1 MFKRPVPRENV
12 PTGSNA
18 AHYLANIWNTFT
30 MQGTKKEQNVQN
42 KQIWSMPKTKK
53 FPYEVSSW
61 CREKLGEELFL
72 RSVDLLVCKVSRA
85 RSQCMV
91 GDPGVVPVCKN
102 LGAPSRPRIWCSTRG
117 CSGAAPSTRG
127 GAQPQKRLLLFTGHG
142 RLHCISHIQWR
153 FIFIKKNVHNQKLVG
168 NDKHSL
174 KLCFDLPFPEDKV
187 LEGIEWRRQKR
198 QRLRSI

>member
-1 MFKRPVPRENV
+1 
-12 PTGSNA
+12 
-18 AHYLANIWNTFT
+18 

-85 RSQCMV
+85 RCQCMV

-127 GAQPQKRLLLFTGHG
+127 CAQPQKRLLLFMDACTAYH
-142 RLHCISHIQWR
+142 ISN
-153 FIFIKKNVHNQKLVG
+153 FLYKETCPKL
-168 NDKHSL
+168 KTSW
-174 KLCFDLPFPEDKV
+174 KLQTFFKTMF
-187 LEGIEWRRQKR
+187 
-198 QRLRSI
+198 